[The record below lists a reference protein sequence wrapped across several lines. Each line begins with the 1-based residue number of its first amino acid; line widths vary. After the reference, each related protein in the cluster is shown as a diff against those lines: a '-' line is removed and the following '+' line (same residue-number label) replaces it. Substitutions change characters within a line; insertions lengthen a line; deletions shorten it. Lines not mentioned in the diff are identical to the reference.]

1 VTSTKE
7 VSRIQELIYELPI
20 RRVMTSD
27 VLVMHPDS
35 TIRELKD
42 LLRVKKISG
51 TPVVEDG
58 HLVGIV
64 SLEDLIKALVQ
75 GDTDGTIRSRMST
88 HLVTVHADDSV
99 VEAVKKFARYGV
111 GRLPVLDDSGKLVG
125 ILTSGDITRG
135 VLEALGLDHTA
146 KEKRRVRQKGILDN
160 LESDETRLTMR
171 YSVKAQDFR
180 SGGRAATRLKK
191 ALTVL
196 GVHAQII
203 RRVSIA
209 AYEAEMNLI
218 IHSEQGGELVARL
231 EPRSVTI
238 TSTDTGPGIPDVDQA
253 MVPGYSTAP
262 DWIRELGFGAG
273 MGLANIRNCGDRMTL
288 NSRMGVGTRLEIS
301 FDLPSRSEED
311 ARHTPKEGKHP

>member
-1 VTSTKE
+1 VASTKE
-7 VSRIQELIYELPI
+7 VSRIQELIYEFPI

-111 GRLPVLDDSGKLVG
+111 GRLPVLDDVGKLVG

-146 KEKRRVRQKGILDN
+146 KEKRRVRQKGILDS

-196 GVHAQII
+196 GVPAQVV
-203 RRVSIA
+203 RRISIA

-218 IHSEQGGELVARL
+218 IHTEQGGELAVRL

-238 TSTDTGPGIPDVDQA
+238 TSTDTGPGIPDIDQA
-253 MVPGYSTAP
+253 MEPGYSTAP

-273 MGLANIRNCGDRMTL
+273 MGLANIRNCADRMTL
-288 NSRMGVGTRLEIS
+288 NSKMGVGSRLEIS
-301 FDLPSRSEED
+301 VDLPSRSEED
-311 ARHTPKEGKHP
+311 ASHPPKEGKQP